1 MSNTWQIEN
10 VDLKDVAA
18 RSGPGGYVEPVTGAY
33 KVKITGT
40 EAYQK
45 EDRTSVKFQ
54 CVIADGEYQGT
65 EMRLFIGADLSKLG
79 NLRSWKTALLS
90 VGSSA
95 DVNTIRADQF
105 DNKVAYVYFKAKDPN
120 DSNSQSDKQFIT
132 PEAYANLSGT
142 ATGAAKSIGGVSS
155 TPAMNVAAPQPGGSN
170 KLRGMLQK

>member
-1 MSNTWQIEN
+1 MSNWQIDN
-10 VDLKDVAA
+10 VNLKDVAA

-54 CVIADGEYQGT
+54 CVIDGGEFAGT

-95 DVNTIRADQF
+95 DVNAIRADQF
-105 DNKVAYVYFKAKDPN
+105 DGKVAYVYFKAKDPN
-120 DSNSQSDKQFIT
+120 DAASQSDKQFIT
-132 PEAYANLSGT
+132 PEAYASLTGSAKPAASTGT
-142 ATGAAKSIGGVSS
+142 PAA
-155 TPAMNVAAPQPGGSN
+155 PAMNVAPQPGGSN
-170 KLRGMLQK
+170 KLRGMLQR

>member
-1 MSNTWQIEN
+1 MSTWQIEN

-18 RSGPGGYVEPVTGAY
+18 RSGPGAYTEPTTGAY

-45 EDRTSVKFQ
+45 EDKTSVKFQ
-54 CVIADGEYQGT
+54 TVIADGDFQGT

-105 DNKVAYVYFKAKDPN
+105 DGKVAYVYFKAKDPN
-120 DSNSQSDKQFIT
+120 DSTSQSDKQFIT
-132 PEAYANLSGT
+132 PEAYANL
-142 ATGAAKSIGGVSS
+142 TGGQAAKSIG
-155 TPAMNVAAPQPGGSN
+155 TAAPAMNVAPQPGGSN
-170 KLRGMLQK
+170 KLRGMLQR

>member
-1 MSNTWQIEN
+1 MSNWQIDN
-10 VDLKDVAA
+10 VNLKDVAA

-95 DVNTIRADQF
+95 DVNAIRADQF
-105 DNKVAYVYFKAKDPN
+105 DGKVAYVYFKAKDPN
-120 DSNSQSDKQFIT
+120 DAASQSDKQFIT
-132 PEAYANLSGT
+132 PEAYANL
-142 ATGAAKSIGGVSS
+142 TGAAKPAASIGTSAA
-155 TPAMNVAAPQPGGSN
+155 PAMTVAAPQPGGSN
-170 KLRGMLQK
+170 KLRGMLQR

>member
-1 MSNTWQIEN
+1 MSNWQIDN

-18 RSGPGGYVEPVTGAY
+18 RSGPGGYVEPVTGPY

-54 CVIADGEYQGT
+54 CVVADGEYAGT

-120 DSNSQSDKQFIT
+120 DASSQSDKQFIT
-132 PEAYANLSGT
+132 PEAYASLTGSAKPAASATT
-142 ATGAAKSIGGVSS
+142 AAPT
-155 TPAMNVAAPQPGGSN
+155 MNVAPQPGGSN
-170 KLRGMLQK
+170 KLRGMLQR

>member
-1 MSNTWQIEN
+1 MSNWQIDDVN
-10 VDLKDVAA
+10 LKDVAA

-54 CVIADGEYQGT
+54 TVIADGEYQGT

-95 DVNTIRADQF
+95 DVNTIKADQF
-105 DNKVAYVYFKAKDPN
+105 DGKTAYVYFKAKDPN

-132 PEAYANLSGT
+132 PEAYANLTGNT
-142 ATGAAKSIGGVSS
+142 ATTAPAKAIGA
-155 TPAMNVAAPQPGGSN
+155 PAMNVATPQPGGSN

>member
-1 MSNTWQIEN
+1 MSTWQIDN

-54 CVIADGEYQGT
+54 TVIADGEYQGT

-105 DNKVAYVYFKAKDPN
+105 DGKVAYVYFKAKDPN
-120 DSNSQSDKQFIT
+120 DASSQSDKQFIT
-132 PEAYANLSGT
+132 PEAYASLTGAGKQTASIGSGT
-142 ATGAAKSIGGVSS
+142 VAA
-155 TPAMNVAAPQPGGSN
+155 PAMNVAPQPGGSN

>member
-1 MSNTWQIEN
+1 MSNWQIDN

-90 VGSSA
+90 VGSTA
-95 DVNTIRADQF
+95 EVNTIKADQF

-132 PEAYANLSGT
+132 PEAYASLTGSPKT
-142 ATGAAKSIGGVSS
+142 ATAS
-155 TPAMNVAAPQPGGSN
+155 TAPVMNVAPQPGGSN
-170 KLRGMLQK
+170 KLRGMLQR